1 MTMTQGASRRWLI
14 AAGVG
19 LLAPG
24 SRAWS
29 RSPAPAQ
36 ASFKGENLAL
46 VIGYQ
51 SGSGTLTFQG
61 RRHAFR
67 LSGVSVVGLG
77 AERMEGTAEVRNLTT
92 VEDFEG
98 LYWGVGAGGTLIL
111 GRGRARLRNAKG
123 VEIRLALEGRGIGL
137 TIAAGGA
144 RIVLG

>member
-1 MTMTQGASRRWLI
+1 MTKTEGAARRGLI
-14 AAGVG
+14 TAVVG
-19 LLAPG
+19 LLMTG
-24 SRAWS
+24 RTAWG
-29 RSPAPAQ
+29 RPAAPAH

-67 LSGVSVVGLG
+67 LSGVSMVGLG
-77 AERMEGTAEVRNLTT
+77 AERVEGTAEVRNLAAL
-92 VEDFEG
+92 EDFAG

-111 GRGRARLRNAKG
+111 GRGRATLRNAKG
-123 VEIRLALEGRGIGL
+123 VEIVLALEGRGIGL
-137 TIAAGGA
+137 TLAAGGA